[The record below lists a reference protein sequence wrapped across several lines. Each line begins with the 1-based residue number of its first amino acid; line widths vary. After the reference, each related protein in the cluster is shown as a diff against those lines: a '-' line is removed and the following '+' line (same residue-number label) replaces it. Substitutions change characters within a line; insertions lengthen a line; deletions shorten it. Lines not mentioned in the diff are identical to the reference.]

1 MANNYKIEYL
11 HATEEQ
17 IELAQLARQI
27 AEDKLRP
34 QVHDLELANG
44 GLGAY
49 AWDVHEELLNAGFYT
64 MNMPEEWGGL
74 DLDVVTRALILEQ
87 ISHVAPD
94 FAFSFRGLGDK
105 FNLIIDSHIPEEDKK
120 EWIRKMLEEGKGGA
134 FGLTEPGAGSDSKA
148 IRTTAV
154 KDGDEWVINGTKCF
168 ITNGSIAD
176 FYGIFAWTDKTKSA
190 GQGITCFL
198 VEKDRPG
205 FSVSK
210 QENKMG
216 FKLSPTNELVLQD
229 VRVPEDHIVGEL
241 GRGFST
247 AMGALDT
254 ARPFNSVF
262 AIGAAQEAVDVCV
275 RYANERETFG
285 KRIIDHQAIAF
296 KLADM
301 QMKVDAAR
309 AMTYYALS
317 AGNKGIKL
325 GRMASE
331 AKAFPTELCQEVAI
345 DAIQILGGY
354 GYMKEY
360 PLEKIA
366 RDLRL
371 FTIFGGTN
379 EVQRIVISR
388 TMKDKTAK
396 R

>member
-1 MANNYKIEYL
+1 MADYKIEYL

-17 IELAQLARQI
+17 REFAQLAREI
-27 AEDKLRP
+27 AETTLRP
-34 QVHDLELANG
+34 HVEELENANN
-44 GLGAY
+44 GLGQY
-49 AWDVHEELLNAGFYT
+49 SWDTHNALLEAGFYA
-64 MNMPEEWGGL
+64 MNMPADWGGL

-87 ISHVAPD
+87 VAHVAPD

-105 FNLIIDSHIPEEDKK
+105 YNIIIDSHIPEAEKK
-120 EWIRKMLEEGKGGA
+120 EWICRMLEEGIGGA

-168 ITNGSIAD
+168 ITNGPIAD
-176 FYGIFAWTDKTKSA
+176 FYGIFAWTDKTQKASN
-190 GQGITCFL
+190 GITCFL

-205 FSVSK
+205 FSVGK
-210 QENKMG
+210 IEHKMG
-216 FKLSPTNELVLQD
+216 FHLSPTSELILQD

-241 GRGFST
+241 GKGFST
-247 AMGALDT
+247 AMGTLDT

-262 AIGAAQEAVDVCV
+262 AVGAAQEAVDVAV
-275 RYANERETFG
+275 KYANERETFG
-285 KRIIDHQAIAF
+285 KRIIDHQAVAF
-296 KLADM
+296 QLADL

-317 AGNKGIKL
+317 AGGKGIKL
-325 GRMASE
+325 GAMASE
-331 AKAFPTELCQEVAI
+331 AKAFPTELCQQVAI

-354 GYMKEY
+354 GYMKDY
-360 PLEKIA
+360 PLEKIC
-366 RDLRL
+366 RDMRL

-379 EVQRIVISR
+379 EIQRLVISR
-388 TMKDKTAK
+388 TMKEK

>member
-1 MANNYKIEYL
+1 MAEYKIEYL

-17 IELAQLARQI
+17 KELARLARQI
-27 AEDKLRP
+27 AEDTLRP
-34 QVHDLELANG
+34 HVEELENG
-44 GLGAY
+44 NNGLGQY
-49 AWDVHEELLNAGFYT
+49 AWDTHKALLEAGFYC

-87 ISHVAPD
+87 IAHVSPD

-105 FNLIIDSHIPEEDKK
+105 YNIIIDSHIPEADKK
-120 EWIRKMLEEGKGGA
+120 EWIRRMLEEGIGGA

-168 ITNGSIAD
+168 ITNGPIAD
-176 FYGIFAWTDKTKSA
+176 FYGIFAWTDKSQSA
-190 GQGITCFL
+190 SKGITCFL

-205 FSVSK
+205 FSVGK
-210 QENKMG
+210 IEHKMG
-216 FKLSPTNELVLQD
+216 FHLSPTSELILED

-247 AMGALDT
+247 AMGTLET

-262 AIGAAQEAVDVCV
+262 AVGAAQEAVDVAV
-275 RYANERETFG
+275 KYANERETFG
-285 KRIIDHQAIAF
+285 KRIIDHQAVAF
-296 KLADM
+296 KLADL

-317 AGNKGIKL
+317 AGGKGIKL

-354 GYMKEY
+354 GYMKDY
-360 PLEKIA
+360 PLEKIC
-366 RDLRL
+366 RDMRL

-379 EVQRIVISR
+379 EIQRLVISR
-388 TMKDKTAK
+388 TMKEKK
-396 R
+396 

>member
-1 MANNYKIEYL
+1 MAEYKIEYL
-11 HATEEQ
+11 HATDEQ

-27 AEDKLRP
+27 VEEKLRP
-34 QVHDLELANG
+34 QVHDLEIAND

-49 AWDVHEELLNAGFYT
+49 PWDVHQALLEAGFYS
-64 MNMPEEWGGL
+64 MNMPEAWGGL
-74 DLDVVTRALILEQ
+74 ELDVVTRALIIEQ

-105 FNLIIDSHIPEEDKK
+105 FNLIIDSHIPEADKK
-120 EWIRKMLEEGKGGA
+120 EWIRKMIEEGKGGA

-168 ITNGSIAD
+168 ITNGSISD

-190 GQGITCFL
+190 GHGITCFL
-198 VEKDRPG
+198 VERDRPG
-205 FSVSK
+205 FEVAK
-210 QENKMG
+210 IENKMG
-216 FKLSPTNELVLQD
+216 FKLSPTTELVLNN

-262 AIGAAQEAVDVCV
+262 AVGAAQEAVDVAV
-275 RYANERETFG
+275 KYANERQTFG
-285 KRIIDHQAIAF
+285 KRIIDHQAVAF
-296 KLADM
+296 QLADL

-317 AGNKGIKL
+317 AGGKGVKL

-331 AKAFPTELCQEVAI
+331 AKAFPTELCQQVAI

-354 GYMKEY
+354 GYMKDY
-360 PLEKIA
+360 PLEKIC

-379 EVQRIVISR
+379 EIQREIISR
-388 TMKDKTAK
+388 TMKEK